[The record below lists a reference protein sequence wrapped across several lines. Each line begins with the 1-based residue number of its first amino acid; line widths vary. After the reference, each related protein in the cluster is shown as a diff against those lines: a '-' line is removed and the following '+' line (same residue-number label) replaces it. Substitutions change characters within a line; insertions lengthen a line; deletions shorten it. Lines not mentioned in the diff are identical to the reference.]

1 MKFNQ
6 NTNPLLSST
15 PVSTPTEIT
24 QPTPTINNNNNID
37 ALYEQLKDF
46 NDGDDLSTLSASHLS
61 TANTPSEQSGIKP
74 GIGDTP
80 HMNGSMGSGRITPN
94 NTGGK

>member
-6 NTNPLLSST
+6 NTNPLLSSI
-15 PVSTPTEIT
+15 E
-24 QPTPTINNNNNID
+24 PTPTLMKVPTYNNENNNID

-61 TANTPSEQSGIKP
+61 TANAPSEQSGIKP

-80 HMNGSMGSGRITPN
+80 HMNGSMGSGRVIAN

>member
-6 NTNPLLSST
+6 NTNPLLSSI
-15 PVSTPTEIT
+15 PTEIT